1 MPPTPSLKDFAQAE
15 VNKNLTAEEK
25 IEFFRVMSRIRRF
38 EQTALK
44 FYNGGKMGGF
54 LHLYIGQE
62 SVAVG
67 TISLCG
73 DHDHVITAYRCH
85 GHALAVGMEMNPCM
99 AEMYGKATGSSKG
112 KGGSMHLFAPDKN
125 FWGGHGIVGGQTPLG
140 LGLAYGVKYLNQDGC
155 CLCYMGDGAVNQGA
169 FHESLNIAALHGLP
183 VVYIIENNGYSMG
196 TSQTRSSAYKHC
208 LAQRAEAYD
217 MDWDVVNGEDLYEV
231 RAKTSIAMN
240 RAKKEGKPTVLEIDT
255 YRYYGHSVADANA
268 KKYRTPEEINKYR
281 SYHDPLR
288 LWRRR
293 LLEEG
298 VMTDEVADQIDKEA
312 KEEAKQSAIFAD
324 ESPAPTVEDI
334 FDDVYWETDN
344 NTESGNTGRHFF
356 ND

>member
-1 MPPTPSLKDFAQAE
+1 
-15 VNKNLTAEEK
+15 
-25 IEFFRVMSRIRRF
+25 
-38 EQTALK
+38 
-44 FYNGGKMGGF
+44 
-54 LHLYIGQE
+54 
-62 SVAVG
+62 
-67 TISLCG
+67 
-73 DHDHVITAYRCH
+73 
-85 GHALAVGMEMNPCM
+85 
-99 AEMYGKATGSSKG
+99 
-112 KGGSMHLFAPDKN
+112 MHLFAPDKN